1 MRKNKKDKIPNI
13 TNENEQEYWVE
24 FKKSLSPHIRE
35 ALVIKYSPLVKYVAN
50 KVHVNM
56 KSIRDIEFDDLVG
69 FGSFGLMDAIDRY
82 DPDRN
87 IKFKTYA
94 MTRIMGSIYD
104 ELRKIDNLPR
114 SIRKEIKE
122 IERAREILENKLSR
136 NAQPQEIADMLGIPL
151 SKYNETMRYN
161 IESSHTSLSEV
172 WYLGDDS
179 DEISI
184 IDTLKSNDKTNPE
197 YLAERED
204 VKKKI
209 VEALK
214 KLPEKE
220 QQVLI
225 LYYYDNLTLKEI
237 GKVLDVSESRVSQLH
252 TKAIQQLR
260 YSLSEI
266 KKQLL

>member
-1 MRKNKKDKIPNI
+1 MIKNKKDKIPNI
-13 TNENEQEYWVE
+13 TNENEHDYWIE
-24 FKKSLSPHIRE
+24 FKKTLSPHIRE
-35 ALVIKYSPLVKYVAN
+35 ALVIKYAPLVKFVAN
-50 KVHVNM
+50 RIHVNM
-56 KSIRDIEFDDLVG
+56 KSIRDIEFEDLVG

-82 DPDRN
+82 DPNRK

-94 MTRIMGSIYD
+94 LTRIMGSIYD
-104 ELRKIDNLPR
+104 ELRRIDVLPR

-122 IERAREILENKLSR
+122 IEKAREILENKLSR
-136 NAQPQEIADMLGIPL
+136 NAKPQEIADMLGIPL
-151 SKYNETMRYN
+151 SKVNETMRYN
-161 IESSHTSLSEV
+161 IESSTTSLSEV

>member
-122 IERAREILENKLSR
+122 IERAREILENKLS
-136 NAQPQEIADMLGIPL
+136 
-151 SKYNETMRYN
+151 
-161 IESSHTSLSEV
+161 
-172 WYLGDDS
+172 
-179 DEISI
+179 
-184 IDTLKSNDKTNPE
+184 
-197 YLAERED
+197 
-204 VKKKI
+204 
-209 VEALK
+209 
-214 KLPEKE
+214 
-220 QQVLI
+220 
-225 LYYYDNLTLKEI
+225 
-237 GKVLDVSESRVSQLH
+237 
-252 TKAIQQLR
+252 
-260 YSLSEI
+260 
-266 KKQLL
+266 